1 MKIGRR
7 AWLWGLV
14 ALALPV
20 CGGSVRA
27 EAELPFEENG
37 FIHHLALNFSERLP
51 EVEGR
56 LAEIEIEMVGLP
68 VLPDSDALGTHGFH
82 SNFAGDSESNWFRI
96 TWPKATEIDALA
108 FIPTRMTTQSG
119 EMSNY
124 GFPNQLRVEATLP
137 DRSEPVVLA
146 EMANTHLGFRRGEP
160 AFLSF
165 PPIKVLSLKIIPID
179 LPTLPGKQVRFFS
192 LSEFMVFQGDRN
204 IASRGSLT
212 ASFSIDAESGWNIRY
227 LVDGQSP
234 LGPPEVPPLP
244 RSLGWHAAVAASR
257 DTNVWAAID
266 LGEPIGI
273 DGVRLIAARGDAP
286 VKGPGFGFP
295 VRFRIEG
302 SLTDDGDDWQIIW
315 QTGEDPFPNPGYNPV
330 WIRFR
335 PREVRRVRIF
345 VTEQHR
351 PDPLTAPRIL
361 ISEFEVLRNGQNVAL
376 GKPVTT
382 PDEVVERPHDGTRVW
397 SVAGLTDGNSSTGRI
412 IPLRQWVEKLSRRFE
427 LSLEKQRLENERG
440 EILRRTRALSYSIS
454 LGALGTAVVALMI
467 WQLSLRI
474 AARRHIR
481 ELRKK
486 ISSDL
491 HDEVGSN
498 LATISLLAEINPG
511 SGSGAPLS
519 DISRLARESSLSL
532 REIIDLTLV
541 PKRAR
546 KPLPDRLREIA
557 GLMLKDHDWKLQGE
571 FSPDLDPEQRRNFIF
586 FFKEAL
592 HNIFRHAQANRVQIR
607 LEGDGGDL
615 LLTVTDDGRGLPE
628 PHQSGTPRL
637 RTLEQRA
644 ESLRGRLDI
653 RTAPGQGTTLVLR
666 FPLKTRTSS

>member
-1 MKIGRR
+1 MKFGMR
-7 AWLWGLV
+7 AWRRGLI
-14 ALALPV
+14 ALALPLCAV
-20 CGGSVRA
+20 DTRA
-27 EAELPFEENG
+27 EAGLPFEENG
-37 FIHHLALNFSERLP
+37 FIHQLALNFSDRLP

-82 SNFAGDSESNWFRI
+82 SNFSGDSESNWFEI
-96 TWPKATEIDALA
+96 TWPKPVEIDAVA

-124 GFPNQLRVEATLP
+124 GLPNQLRVEAMMP
-137 DRSEPVVLA
+137 DGTGPVVVA
-146 EMANTHLGFRRGEP
+146 EMSNTHLGLRRGEP

-165 PPIKVLSLKIIPID
+165 PAVRVKSLRVVPID
-179 LPTLPGKQVRFFS
+179 LPTFPGKQVRFFS
-192 LSEFMVFQGDRN
+192 LSEFMVFEGSRN
-204 IASRGSLT
+204 IASLGTLS

-244 RSLGWHAAVAASR
+244 KSLGWHAAVAASQ
-257 DTNVWAAID
+257 DTNAWASID
-266 LGEPIGI
+266 LGEASRI
-273 DGVRLIAARGDAP
+273 DGVRLIAARGDSP
-286 VKGPGFGFP
+286 VKGLGFGFP
-295 VRFRIEG
+295 VRFRLEA
-302 SLTDDGDDWQIIW
+302 SLTPDGDDWETIW

-330 WIRFR
+330 WLRFQ
-335 PREVRRVRIF
+335 PREARRVRLF

-351 PDPLTAPRIL
+351 PDPLTAPRVL
-361 ISEFEVLRNGQNVAL
+361 ISEFEVLQNGRNLAL

-382 PDEVVERPHDGTRVW
+382 PDEVTERPHDGTRVW
-397 SVAGLTDGNSSTGRI
+397 SAAGLTDGHSSTGRL

-427 LSLEKQRLENERG
+427 LSLEKQRLENERS

-454 LGALGTAVVALMI
+454 LGTLGTAVVGLVL
-467 WQLSLRI
+467 WQLTLRI

-498 LATISLLAEINPG
+498 LATISLLAEINPTNG
-511 SGSGAPLS
+511 GGAPLS

-557 GLMLKDHDWKLQGE
+557 GLMLKDHEWRLQGE

-592 HNIFRHAQANRVQIR
+592 HNIFRHAQASEVQIR

-615 LLTVTDDGRGLPE
+615 LLTVTDNGRGLPA
-628 PHQSGTPRL
+628 PPVATGRPRL

-644 ESLRGRLDI
+644 ESLHGRLDI
-653 RTAPGQGTTLVLR
+653 RSAPGQGTTLILR
-666 FPLKTRTSS
+666 FPLKTRK